1 MLIWSVGR
9 ASGSTISFAPSFGLL
24 QFNIFL
30 LLGPVLIESLLLGTR
45 RGNAFAFL
53 DACLIGFLLLQGYP
67 LYKSYWKQQ
76 HDRAL
81 ETARSRELEAAKI
94 AAESASLAKSQ
105 FLANMSHEIRTPM
118 HGILGMAQLAIGS
131 ETPQETREYVK
142 TLRTSAE
149 GLLHVLNDILDFSKI
164 EAGKLTLESVPFSVR
179 HSVDEVRK
187 MSLAEARA
195 KGLVLEC
202 RVADDVPDLL
212 IGDPMRLH
220 QVLVNLLG
228 NALKFT
234 EFGSVSLQ
242 VTQDAALSINSD
254 AVLLFRVS
262 DTGIGIPEKQQKTIF
277 DAFAQADGSVTRR
290 FGGSGLGLAI
300 SSQLVQL
307 MGGRLS
313 VESTLNIGSTF
324 QFTCRLGIARQQELA
339 IEQVGPIVQGPP
351 MRILLAEDN
360 LVNQMVAI
368 KLLAKHGHHVEVV
381 TTGLE
386 AVQAWEH
393 ESFDLILMDEQMPAM
408 DGVEAVRQIR
418 TRELENGAKRTA
430 IVALTASA
438 MKGDRERFLAA
449 GMDGY
454 LAKPFTSEELY
465 AAIRH
470 GISSAAN
477 VDQHELPQIG

>member
-1 MLIWSVGR
+1 M
-9 ASGSTISFAPSFGLL
+9 
-24 QFNIFL
+24 
-30 LLGPVLIESLLLGTR
+30 
-45 RGNAFAFL
+45 
-53 DACLIGFLLLQGYP
+53 
-67 LYKSYWKQQ
+67 
-76 HDRAL
+76 
-81 ETARSRELEAAKI
+81 
-94 AAESASLAKSQ
+94 
-105 FLANMSHEIRTPM
+105 
-118 HGILGMAQLAIGS
+118 
-131 ETPQETREYVK
+131 
-142 TLRTSAE
+142 
-149 GLLHVLNDILDFSKI
+149 
-164 EAGKLTLESVPFSVR
+164 
-179 HSVDEVRK
+179 
-187 MSLAEARA
+187 AEARA

-202 RVADDVPDLL
+202 RVADAVPDLL